1 MSQIGAGGIIER
13 ERCNVVG
20 QCIKRF
26 ERVRGV
32 ADSFPL
38 KKKKKNDLGGQRSK
52 NEKCLYLSKEYVYK
66 VSLSSDGPK
75 PIIFLKKNKK

>member
-38 KKKKKNDLGGQRSK
+38 KKKKNYLGGKRSK
-52 NEKCLYLSKEYVYK
+52 NEKCL
-66 VSLSSDGPK
+66 
-75 PIIFLKKNKK
+75 

>member
-38 KKKKKNDLGGQRSK
+38 KKRKKITSEVNGQKIRNAYNHPGSMCTK
-52 NEKCLYLSKEYVYK
+52 
-66 VSLSSDGPK
+66 
-75 PIIFLKKNKK
+75 FH

>member
-38 KKKKKNDLGGQRSK
+38 KKRGKNDLGGQRSK
-52 NEKCLYLSKEYVYK
+52 NEKCL
-66 VSLSSDGPK
+66 
-75 PIIFLKKNKK
+75 

>member
-1 MSQIGAGGIIER
+1 MKYRNKAIDIYTKYESDRGRGIIER

-38 KKKKKNDLGGQRSK
+38 KKKEKNDLGGQRSK
-52 NEKCLYLSKEYVYK
+52 NEKCL
-66 VSLSSDGPK
+66 
-75 PIIFLKKNKK
+75 